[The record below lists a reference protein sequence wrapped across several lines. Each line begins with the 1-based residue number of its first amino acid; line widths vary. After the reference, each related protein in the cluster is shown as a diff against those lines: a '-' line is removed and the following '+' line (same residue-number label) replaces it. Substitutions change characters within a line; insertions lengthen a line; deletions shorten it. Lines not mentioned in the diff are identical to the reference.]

1 VSRIAIVVPGSIEQ
15 RSGGYEYDRRIVAG
29 LQARGWVVDLH
40 EIDGGFPRPSAAALE
55 TAAQTLAAIR
65 DGSLVLVDGLAFGAM
80 PAEVERESGRLNFV
94 ALVHLPLAADVGINR
109 QEAVK
114 FEQSERRA
122 LAAARACIVTGAATV
137 EALEAYGVRPEQIAL
152 VEPGTDRAPVARG
165 SGNPFH
171 LVSVAAITPG
181 KGHEL
186 LLRAL
191 ARLSQRVWRLTCAGS
206 LDRDP
211 ATAARVRELVDAEQ
225 LGKRVALVGELDAP
239 ELSALYDSADV
250 FVHASLHETYGMVV
264 AEALA
269 RGVPVVSSATGAIPD
284 LVGSDAG
291 LLVPPGDAV
300 ALEGALSTVIDDLD
314 VRDRLAAGA
323 RRVRD
328 RLPTWDDAVGKMANV
343 LAQLEN
349 DGSFAR

>member
-1 VSRIAIVVPGSIEQ
+1 
-15 RSGGYEYDRRIVAG
+15 
-29 LQARGWVVDLH
+29 
-40 EIDGGFPRPSAAALE
+40 
-55 TAAQTLAAIR
+55 
-65 DGSLVLVDGLAFGAM
+65 
-80 PAEVERESGRLNFV
+80 
-94 ALVHLPLAADVGINR
+94 
-109 QEAVK
+109 
-114 FEQSERRA
+114 
-122 LAAARACIVTGAATV
+122 
-137 EALEAYGVRPEQIAL
+137 
-152 VEPGTDRAPVARG
+152 
-165 SGNPFH
+165 
-171 LVSVAAITPG
+171 
-181 KGHEL
+181 
-186 LLRAL
+186 
-191 ARLSQRVWRLTCAGS
+191 
-206 LDRDP
+206 
-211 ATAARVRELVDAEQ
+211 VDAEQ

>member
-1 VSRIAIVVPGSIEQ
+1 
-15 RSGGYEYDRRIVAG
+15 
-29 LQARGWVVDLH
+29 
-40 EIDGGFPRPSAAALE
+40 
-55 TAAQTLAAIR
+55 
-65 DGSLVLVDGLAFGAM
+65 
-80 PAEVERESGRLNFV
+80 
-94 ALVHLPLAADVGINR
+94 
-109 QEAVK
+109 
-114 FEQSERRA
+114 
-122 LAAARACIVTGAATV
+122 
-137 EALEAYGVRPEQIAL
+137 
-152 VEPGTDRAPVARG
+152 
-165 SGNPFH
+165 
-171 LVSVAAITPG
+171 
-181 KGHEL
+181 
-186 LLRAL
+186 
-191 ARLSQRVWRLTCAGS
+191 
-206 LDRDP
+206 
-211 ATAARVRELVDAEQ
+211 
-225 LGKRVALVGELDAP
+225 
-239 ELSALYDSADV
+239 
-250 FVHASLHETYGMVV
+250 MVV